1 MTTFTLEQLKA
12 AGYEPIT
19 EPYEHHEHELL
30 EKEIRQMEGTDFKV
44 GEDRLKRKVICRKK
58 GELKK

>member
-1 MTTFTLEQLKA
+1 MRIYPLEQLKA

-19 EPYEHHEHELL
+19 EPYEHHEYALL
-30 EKEIRQMEGTDFKV
+30 QKVIKQMEGTDFRV

-58 GELKK
+58 TEVKK